1 MNPLYYVAIY
11 FLLLIGHILSEIGHA
26 VERKETEKRYTKE
39 REDLYNRIMAGS
51 LQDYVRGSH
60 SDSSHS
66 SLANGIKKVVDNQY
80 KQKT

>member
-1 MNPLYYVAIY
+1 MSADAV
-11 FLLLIGHILSEIGHA
+11 LILIVMGIVFIISDICHTK
-26 VERKETEKRYTKE
+26 ERIASNMLHTKE

>member
-1 MNPLYYVAIY
+1 MSADAITI
-11 FLLLIGHILSEIGHA
+11 LWIMTVILIIHEMCHA
-26 VERKETEKRYTKE
+26 KERNDCEARHAKE
-39 REDLYNRIMAGS
+39 REDLYNRLMAGS

-66 SLANGIKKVVDNQY
+66 SVANGIKKVVDNQY

>member
-1 MNPLYYVAIY
+1 MSADAV
-11 FLLLIGHILSEIGHA
+11 LILIVMGIVFIISDICH
-26 VERKETEKRYTKE
+26 TKE

-60 SDSSHS
+60 SDSSHNS
-66 SLANGIKKVVDNQY
+66 IANGIKKVVDNQY

>member
-1 MNPLYYVAIY
+1 MSADAV
-11 FLLLIGHILSEIGHA
+11 LILIVMGIVFIISDICHA
-26 VERKETEKRYTKE
+26 KERDACNTLHTKE

-60 SDSSHS
+60 SDSSHNS
-66 SLANGIKKVVDNQY
+66 IANGIKKVVDNQY